1 MQTMGF
7 IQSDTNTNSSSSI
20 LVPQTFTHSIAFGQT
35 GSGKTT
41 SYIYPNLQERLQEGH
56 GILLYDYKGK
66 EHLSVKY
73 FAAQAGRL
81 DDVIEIGKP
90 WGEYIN
96 LIENMG
102 EEEFDRFFDNV
113 LQHSDDNKFWQN
125 SAKSLGQTILKILRE
140 ISNFSNKMHELDNNS
155 KESHIKAGKFY
166 YPTQYTLASLVKVSQ
181 TFEKLG
187 SFINNLTDLLLK
199 TEEMIQES
207 LQRDIMNHEDIDA
220 LKPQYAS
227 IIRARERLARV
238 IKETSD
244 SLEGF
249 GKDSNENLTQN
260 IIGSLISPLFSLSQ
274 NQFFNTNNFDIAKA
288 LSLGKIIVINTEA
301 LSDEAIESFNNII
314 LDELTKRTHNITNNP
329 ISIFIDEAQR
339 ILSDNTD
346 LPVDVLREAKVD
358 IFLAVQ
364 NSALLKKK
372 LSEENFDALIGNL
385 THQFYFQNS
394 DAEDIDSEYD
404 LKNLHSFEYLSSVNS
419 FIKLHHSK
427 PLHVS
432 LKEKIEIEYLFQKN
446 HKVLDNFSYQKR
458 KEAII
463 LKYDPRLYKNDELR
477 AIDINTLAQS
487 SVHVESEKSLD
498 YIASELKHLFESAI
512 EKVNSD
518 INHEYEY
525 EYFDEE
531 EELFEEAS

>member
-7 IQSDTNTNSSSSI
+7 IQSNSNTNTSSSI

-41 SYIYPNLQERLQEGH
+41 GYIYPNLQERVQKGH
-56 GILLYDYKGK
+56 GVLLYDYKGN

-113 LQHSDDNKFWQN
+113 LHHSDDNKFWQN
-125 SAKSLGQTILKILRE
+125 SAKALGQTILKILRE
-140 ISNFSNKMHELDNNS
+140 ISNFSNEIQKIEGNS
-155 KESHIKAGKFY
+155 TEAHIKAGKFY
-166 YPTQYTLASLVKVSQ
+166 YPTKYTLASLVKVCQ

-187 SFINNLTDLLLK
+187 GFINNLTDLLFR
-199 TEEMIQES
+199 TNQMIQES
-207 LQRDIMNHEDIDA
+207 LQRAIKNHKDIDA

-227 IIRARERLARV
+227 LIRARERLVKV

-244 SLEGF
+244 SLEGL

-288 LSLGKIIVINTEA
+288 LSLGKIIVINTVS

-346 LPVDVLREAKVD
+346 LPIDVLREAKVD

-385 THQFYFQNS
+385 TSQFYFQNG
-394 DAEDIDSEYD
+394 DAEDIDSEHE
-404 LKNLHSFEYLSSVNS
+404 LKNLNSFEYLTNANG
-419 FIKLHHSK
+419 FIKLQHSQ

-432 LKEKIEIEYLFQKN
+432 LKEKIEIEYLFQKR

-458 KEAII
+458 KESII
-463 LKYDPRLYKNDELR
+463 LKYDPRMYKNDELH
-477 AIDINTLAQS
+477 AVDINTLAQS
-487 SVHVESEKSLD
+487 TVDVESEKSLNH
-498 YIASELKHLFESAI
+498 IASELKHLFELAI
-512 EKVNSD
+512 EEVNSD

-531 EELFEEAS
+531 ELFEEAS